1 LELWNPQSR
10 TTLPRIYT
18 FTTLPTVPR
27 PPEWSLETERDL
39 EQKEAWRLSLF
50 EWCLLLSQVEELI
63 EEVNRSPQPAE
74 RDG

>member
-1 LELWNPQSR
+1 MN
-10 TTLPRIYT
+10 LPNQPR
-18 FTTLPTVPR
+18 FHLPTVPR